1 MKKFILILFVGL
13 SITTYGQFRDQ
24 NSNKPSIHEGIITSQ
39 PDLFLGFFN
48 PDNFTMR
55 HSYNLSYSA
64 FGNNGMAL
72 GLYTNS
78 MIYKLT
84 ENLNVEADI
93 SLMHSPY
100 STFGQEFQDNI
111 NGIYLSRA
119 QINYKASD
127 NFFITVQYR
136 NIPSMYYSPYSYR
149 MYDTPWYQRGPG
161 NGFYLGK

>member
-1 MKKFILILFVGL
+1 MKKFLLFLLIGF
-13 SITTYGQFRDQ
+13 SFNAYAQFRDQ
-24 NSNKPSIHEGIITSQ
+24 NVNKPSIHDGIITQQ

-55 HSYNLSYSA
+55 HSYNISYSA
-64 FGNNGMAL
+64 FGNHGLAL

-78 MIYKLT
+78 MMYKLT
-84 ENLNVEADI
+84 ENLNIEADV

-100 STFGQEFQDNI
+100 STFGQEFQDNL

-136 NIPSMYYSPYSYR
+136 SIPSMYYSPYGYGL
-149 MYDTPWYQRGPG
+149 YDTPWYRRGSANDFFIG
-161 NGFYLGK
+161 R